1 MNRIENAKLKLL
13 NQQTIRISIYLT
25 LQRYI
30 KNLTLPNNFMVI
42 FNYYSSNLLITSL
55 ILIISGTMVDII
67 ITALQK
73 SNIYL

>member
-42 FNYYSSNLLITSL
+42 FRKSVPIAVK
-55 ILIISGTMVDII
+55 IIAAFIFDVYRPCE
-67 ITALQK
+67 K
-73 SNIYL
+73 